1 MGPLNS
7 EAAGREMESV
17 PLLHQLLRHH
27 PDHVKGLVL
36 LGDLYVN
43 QLSDLDAAER
53 CYRRILE
60 LDGQNVQGLHNLCVV
75 MVERGDLLEAR
86 ECLVKARDLAPH
98 EGYIQDHLDI
108 VEKKIEEVVEMR
120 KRSIHESINPS

>member
-1 MGPLNS
+1 MDAGDRA
-7 EAAGREMESV
+7 EAER
-17 PLLHQLLRHH
+17 HLRTAVDLK
-27 PDHVKGLVL
+27 PDFRSALFNLAL

-60 LDGQNVQGLHNLCVV
+60 LDGENVQGQHNLCVV

-108 VEKKIEEVVEMR
+108 VEKKIE
-120 KRSIHESINPS
+120 

>member
-1 MGPLNS
+1 M
-7 EAAGREMESV
+7 EAVPFLES
-17 PLLHQLLRHH
+17 LLAHF
-27 PDHVKGLVL
+27 PDHVKGLIL

-98 EGYIQDHLDI
+98 EKYVRDHLDI
-108 VEKKIEEVVEMR
+108 VQKKIDEVMEMR
-120 KRSIHESINPS
+120 KRSDAEDP